1 MDVANLRP
9 LIHTEHTKIVTKF
22 VKPPLA
28 SRHRKTIR
36 ISMTDPDATDSSSDE
51 EEELLFPPRK
61 IKKYVTEIRIE
72 TAEKRSAALNSNP
85 KPLAAGGECQKFR
98 GVRRRPWGKWAA
110 EIRDP
115 CKKVRL
121 WLGTYDTAEEAAM
134 VYDNAAVKLRGPGA
148 LTNFKVPASKAECFD
163 NRSSPASVLGFVSS
177 DEESSPSA
185 SKIEDVEPDYYSD
198 SLPMTA
204 ELLGEF
210 FNFDAEDQTLL
221 FDTGDNNPVE
231 DVFGFGD
238 FNDSPVEELKCEFPG
253 LFKDSFQDGDVK
265 CLIPDEFAAQN
276 MFEFGDFNDSENFG
290 DFEAS
295 ELTLVRFEQDFCQEN
310 FLDMFAD

>member
-1 MDVANLRP
+1 MQNLEFGGESAGTDTDEDVVITGNQEEGGATSSQ
-9 LIHTEHTKIVTKF
+9 HTQNT
-22 VKPPLA
+22 
-28 SRHRKTIR
+28 
-36 ISMTDPDATDSSSDE
+36 
-51 EEELLFPPRK
+51 EELLFPPRK

-72 TAEKRSAALNSNP
+72 TADKKRSAAALNS
-85 KPLAAGGECQKFR
+85 KPEPPAAGGECRKFR

-134 VYDNAAVKLRGPGA
+134 AYDNAAVKLRGPDS
-148 LTNFKVPASKAECFD
+148 LTNFKVPTSKAECFD
-163 NRSSPASVLGFVSS
+163 NRSSPASVIGFVSSSS

-185 SKIEDVEPDYYSD
+185 SKIEDVGPDYSSD

-204 ELLGEF
+204 EFLGDF
-210 FNFDAEDQTLL
+210 FNFDAEEQTLL
-221 FDTGDNNPVE
+221 FDTGDNYL
-231 DVFGFGD
+231 GSGD
-238 FNDSPVEELKCEFPG
+238 FNDSPVGELDVGELKCEFPG

-265 CLIPDEFAAQN
+265 CLIRDEFEAQN
-276 MFEFGDFNDSENFG
+276 MFEFGDFNDSSMQENFG
-290 DFEAS
+290 DFDAS
-295 ELTLVRFEQDFCQEN
+295 KLSLVRFEEDFCQEN